1 VNIKLIL
8 MKDIYYNVQTLQVW
22 DHACF
27 FSTGFTRSYSS
38 LTPSEF
44 YIDDVM
50 SFEKW
55 KKVLGRKI

>member
-1 VNIKLIL
+1 